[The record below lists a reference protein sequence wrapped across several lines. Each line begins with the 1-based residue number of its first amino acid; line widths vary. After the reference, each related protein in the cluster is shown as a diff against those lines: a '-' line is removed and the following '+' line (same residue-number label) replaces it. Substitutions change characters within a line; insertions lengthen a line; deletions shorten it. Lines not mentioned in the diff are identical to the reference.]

1 MKRSNELYLG
11 SAEVEFMVVS
21 QSVDAEKVSCF
32 AQNARL
38 MERWRMQVLVPVAI
52 MQPDQ
57 GAVGGQAYMF
67 LNRED
72 LKDFP
77 MMAAGQGM
85 MMPSMHIPTV
95 VDPKRQQDG
104 EHLMD
109 VLAGAANCVAV
120 GQAVGLQ
127 QRHREEDADEEED
140 EESKAV
146 EKQPLTTRSG
156 RKRNPSRTL

>member
-1 MKRSNELYLG
+1 
-11 SAEVEFMVVS
+11 
-21 QSVDAEKVSCF
+21 
-32 AQNARL
+32 
-38 MERWRMQVLVPVAI
+38 VAI
-52 MQPDQ
+52 VQPDQ

-77 MMAAGQGM
+77 MMAGQGM
-85 MMPSMHIPTV
+85 MMPGMHMPLVADSKQTG
-95 VDPKRQQDG
+95 QDG

-120 GQAVGLQ
+120 GQAMPSN
-127 QRHREEDADEEED
+127 RHREEEVDEEED